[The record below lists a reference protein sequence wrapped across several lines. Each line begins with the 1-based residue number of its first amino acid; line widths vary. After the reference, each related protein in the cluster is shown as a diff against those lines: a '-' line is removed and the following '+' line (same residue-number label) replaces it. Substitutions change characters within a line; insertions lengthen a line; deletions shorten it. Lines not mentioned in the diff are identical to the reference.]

1 MKKLI
6 LALAAAVTLGGGL
19 AATTAGA
26 QTRERPV
33 VRTTTTAEPVQRE
46 RVVRTRTVVTHRHS
60 EYNRR
65 WHRDYD
71 RGRHYGWRN
80 HRRTCTTVW
89 RHHQRI
95 RTCRSW

>member
-6 LALAAAVTLGGGL
+6 LALAAALTIGGGL
-19 AATTAGA
+19 AATPADA
-26 QTRERPV
+26 QRDRTV
-33 VRTTTTAEPVQRE
+33 VRTT
-46 RVVRTRTVVTHRHS
+46 RTVVVHR
-60 EYNRR
+60 NQR
-65 WHRDYD
+65 WHRNYN

-80 HRRTCTTVW
+80 HRRTCTTTW

>member
-6 LALAAAVTLGGGL
+6 LALAAALTIGGGL
-19 AATTAGA
+19 AATPADA
-26 QTRERPV
+26 QRDRTV
-33 VRTTTTAEPVQRE
+33 VRTT
-46 RVVRTRTVVTHRHS
+46 RTVVVHR
-60 EYNRR
+60 NQR
-65 WHRDYD
+65 WHRDYNRNYHRNYD

-80 HRRTCTTVW
+80 HHRTCTTTW